1 MKKKDT
7 YRKVYIKASLICK
20 GKYGV
25 WETGEMTQ
33 GEKFAMYE

>member
-1 MKKKDT
+1 MKKRDT

-20 GKYGV
+20 GENEV
-25 WETGEMTQ
+25 QETREVTQ